1 MFKPIVLFLS
11 ISTNFILKMLGID
24 PNEEDNN
31 VSEEEIRMLVD
42 VGSEKGIIEHQE
54 KEFIQNVFEFN
65 DIIVGTIV
73 THRMDVAVLW
83 MPDSVNEWDKIIHNT
98 RHTLYPICRDS
109 IDDVVGILNAKDYFR
124 LKDKS
129 KNTIMNSA
137 VVSPYFVMETTK
149 ANVVFKNMKSA
160 KQSMA
165 IVLDEYGGM
174 VGIVTV
180 LDLLEELV
188 GDLNN
193 IEEMSYEEES
203 IEKIGDNKWEIIGNV
218 RLSDIE
224 EAIGVAFLSEDCET
238 LTGLVF
244 QKFGMVPK
252 DGNDQIDLEIE
263 NLHVF
268 IDKVEDHQVVHA
280 IIEIIK

>member
-1 MFKPIVLFLS
+1 
-11 ISTNFILKMLGID
+11 MLRDIIDSGCVPVVRLTRIFRQAQGSRIIMNAHRINKGEGID
-24 PNEEDNN
+24 MRGGKDADFFFATKESNQEVVDT
-31 VSEEEIRMLVD
+31 VSYTHLD
-42 VGSEKGIIEHQE
+42 VYKRQ
-54 KEFIQNVFEFN
+54 
-65 DIIVGTIV
+65 
-73 THRMDVAVLW
+73 
-83 MPDSVNEWDKIIHNT
+83 
-98 RHTLYPICRDS
+98 
-109 IDDVVGILNAKDYFR
+109 
-124 LKDKS
+124 
-129 KNTIMNSA
+129 
-137 VVSPYFVMETTK
+137 
-149 ANVVFKNMKSA
+149 NVVFKNMKSA

-280 IIEIIK
+280 IIAVSYTHLNM

>member
-83 MPDSVNEWDKIIHNT
+83 MPDSVDEWDKIIHNT

-224 EAIGVAFLSEDCET
+224 EAIGVAFLSEDGET

>member
-83 MPDSVNEWDKIIHNT
+83 MPDSVDEWDKIIHNT

-149 ANVVFKNMKSA
+149 VNVVFKNMKSA